1 MRRADRAVTAKEDIA
16 AIMAKCD
23 AVSVA
28 FAGET
33 PYVIPMSFG
42 FEWVD
47 ECPALYLH
55 GAGEGEKASRMR
67 QDHRVA
73 FSMYTGTSVVEGAT
87 ACSYSTTYESVC
99 GSGRI
104 APLSGEEK
112 RHALEVLMRQY
123 AGGKTF
129 AFDDRAVA
137 AVNVWKIDVCQIS
150 GKRRM

>member
-1 MRRADRAVTAKEDIA
+1 MRRADRAVTAKEEIA
-16 AIMAKCD
+16 AIMKKCD

-28 FAGET
+28 FAGEM

-42 FEWVD
+42 FEWTG
-47 ECPALYLH
+47 ECPTLYLH
-55 GAGEGEKASRMR
+55 GAGEGEKVLRMR
-67 QDHRVA
+67 QDDRVA

-87 ACSYSTTYESVC
+87 ACAYSTTYESVC

-104 APLSGEEK
+104 APIFGEEK
-112 RHALEVLMRQY
+112 RHAFEVLMRQY
-123 AGGKTF
+123 AKDRTF
-129 AFDDRAVA
+129 TFDDRMLA

>member
-1 MRRADRAVTAKEDIA
+1 MSCADRAAKDGIADITK
-16 AIMAKCD
+16 KCD

-42 FEWVD
+42 FEW
-47 ECPALYLH
+47 
-55 GAGEGEKASRMR
+55 AGEGEKVSRMR
-67 QDHRVA
+67 RDDRVA
-73 FSMYTGTSVVEGAT
+73 FSMYTGTSVVGGAT
-87 ACSYSTTYESVC
+87 ACAYSTTYESVC

-123 AGGKTF
+123 AKDRTF
-129 AFDDRAVA
+129 
-137 AVNVWKIDVCQIS
+137 WTPSTS
-150 GKRRM
+150 GKSMFVKSAGKEERKGAHLHAG